1 MMRTATRTSG
11 NVAHGSNHA
20 ASRTTNERQMLAA
33 VRVASMVNS
42 IGVRRAVA
50 VRPCDR
56 MTNHTADVLNTAVVQ
71 RAAAAA
77 AHPRKLTGLAAPSI
91 SRYTTAASAA
101 LSPFDV
107 MLNRAFMSACRRMT
121 TNTNA

>member
-1 MMRTATRTSG
+1 MIRTATRISG
-11 NVAHGSNHA
+11 NVIHGSNHA

-33 VRVASMVNS
+33 VSVASIVNS

-50 VRPCDR
+50 VRPCSLI
-56 MTNHTADVLNTAVVQ
+56 TNHTAIVLNTAVVH

-77 AHPRKLTGLAAPSI
+77 AHPRKLTGLCAPRL
-91 SRYTTAASAA
+91 SRYTTAANAA

-107 MLNRAFMSACRRMT
+107 MLTMAFI
-121 TNTNA
+121 NT